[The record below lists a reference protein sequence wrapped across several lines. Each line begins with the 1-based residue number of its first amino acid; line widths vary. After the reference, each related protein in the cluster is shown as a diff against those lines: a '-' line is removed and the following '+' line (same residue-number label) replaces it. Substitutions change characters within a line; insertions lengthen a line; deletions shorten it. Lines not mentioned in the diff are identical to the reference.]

1 MALNPPV
8 SLDGL
13 PLSVDG
19 EYLVLKREG
28 VESEFKVPQLGKYTG
43 KGTV

>member
-13 PLSVDG
+13 PLRVEG
-19 EYLVLKREG
+19 EFLVLKREG
-28 VESEFKVPQLGKYTG
+28 IEAEFRVP
-43 KGTV
+43 

>member
-8 SLDGL
+8 SLEGL

-19 EYLVLKREG
+19 EFLVLRREHIE
-28 VESEFKVPQLGKYTG
+28 VEFNVP
-43 KGTV
+43 